1 MNVEHINLSGVDTQH
16 AVLLHKEGVF
26 WSSCWDGVWLS
37 LQIASL
43 SKRLRKLQDYFTI
56 GSIPQGPGC
65 LEIHPSYHSPILF
78 AFPW

>member
-43 SKRLRKLQDYFTI
+43 SKRL
-56 GSIPQGPGC
+56 
-65 LEIHPSYHSPILF
+65 
-78 AFPW
+78 